1 MLRTIRLI
9 FLNEF
14 RLLAKDRVGLSM
26 LLLAPIVII
35 AVAGFSLGNIYGARS
50 SAHAYF
56 VPVIDQDHG
65 PVAQAIVAALKREPV
80 VRLVTAPNLSDARAI
95 VGRRARAP
103 IAILIP
109 AGTSAALKSGR
120 SAQIV
125 FYVDP
130 IKRIEVA
137 GLELR
142 LGQMCAEITARA
154 QSAAR
159 SQIIAAGAELQ
170 SRLGRLAAQASAA
183 QTAGERYRHE
193 GLMRREAAERELDA
207 QLRTAVASLEAQTR
221 AAAERSE
228 AETKTAIENSLAP
241 RRAALRTVRDYLFA
255 LQTSERDFN
264 KWLAELKAAAGSHAS
279 EIPPPPTFPSPPSPA
294 QLAELSK
301 PLEISIPSPALPALV
316 LPRLSIANVAIPS
329 LSTPDFST
337 EIKSISGAAAL
348 TLPGALGWTELSA
361 SGAAARVNA
370 FDQYV
375 PGFGVTF
382 LLIGMLMGISLGL
395 IDERDWGT
403 LARLRVSGAPLA
415 GTLVGKLLSRFLI
428 GLVQMILLFAIG
440 WWIFGISLGADPLML
455 LVPAAAIAFAAAAFG
470 LIIACIARTHDS
482 VMPFGAVVSMA
493 MSAIGG
499 CWWPIDFEPGWMRA
513 VALWLPTTWTMQS
526 FNDLMIRGLP
536 VRAIL
541 WPIIATFGLG
551 IAYLIAGIAAA
562 SWIYD

>member
-1 MLRTIRLI
+1 MLRTVRLI

-14 RLLAKDRVGLSM
+14 RLLAKDRVGLAM
-26 LLLAPIVII
+26 LLLAPVVII
-35 AVAGFSLGNIYGARS
+35 AVAGFSLGNIYGARP
-50 SAHAYF
+50 SAHAYSIS
-56 VPVIDQDHG
+56 VIDHDHG
-65 PVAQAIVAALKREPV
+65 PVAQAIVAALKREPAL
-80 VRLVTAPNLSDARAI
+80 RLAMVPSVAEARAI

-103 IAILIP
+103 LAILIP
-109 AGTSAALKSGR
+109 AGTSTALKAG
-120 SAQIV
+120 SAARIV
-125 FYVDP
+125 LYVDP

-142 LGQMCAEITARA
+142 LSRMCAEITARA
-154 QSAAR
+154 QDAAR
-159 SQIIAAGAELQ
+159 ARITAASAELR
-170 SRLGRLAAQASAA
+170 SRLGAIAAQASTA
-183 QTAGERYRHE
+183 QNAGERYR
-193 GLMRREAAERELDA
+193 RESLIQRDAAERELDA
-207 QLRTAVASLEAQTR
+207 QLRSTVADLEAQTR

-228 AETKTAIENSLAP
+228 ASTKAAIENSLAP
-241 RRAALRTVRDYLFA
+241 RRAALKAVREYLLA
-255 LQTSERDFN
+255 LQASEHDFN
-264 KWLAELKAAAGSHAS
+264 RWLFDLKTAAGSHS
-279 EIPPPPTFPSPPSPA
+279 GEIPPPPPFPTPPSQA
-294 QLAELSK
+294 QVAELSR
-301 PLEISIPSPALPALV
+301 PLEISIPSPTLPAPV
-316 LPRLSIANVAIPS
+316 LPRLSIANVAIPP
-329 LSTPDFST
+329 LATPDFSA
-337 EIKSISGAAAL
+337 EIKSLSAAAPP

-361 SGAAARVNA
+361 GNGPPQVNA

-428 GLVQMILLFAIG
+428 GLAQMILLFAIG
-440 WWIFGISLGADPLML
+440 WWIFGISLGAEPLML
-455 LVPAAAIAFAAAAFG
+455 LVPAAAIAFAGAAFG
-470 LIIACIARTHDS
+470 LIIACVARTHDS

-499 CWWPIDFEPGWMRA
+499 CWWPIDFEPGWMRTL
-513 VALWLPTTWTMQS
+513 ALWLPTTWTMQS

-536 VRAIL
+536 ASAIL
-541 WPIIATFGLG
+541 WPTIVTFGLG